1 MKTMRDPHVESLQ
14 YNAGPTGQV
23 SYDNPPLLESE
34 NNFCTLVL
42 TDGMLVVRPKD
53 HYATVQ
59 QAREAIEPFLQ
70 AWELDAELRWG
81 PGTIRFTYKDHTI
94 IDRDPLPPDES
105 AHQTIQVRPAGVS
118 YVAGSVSL
126 HVTRVNYPQPPPL
139 LQLTPDVETMWL
151 RYRGY
156 REGREPL
163 LAMAYFCLTVVAVS
177 AGGRKAAAQL
187 YNIDIK
193 VLSKLGELTAR
204 GDAKTARK
212 IQQGQSL
219 QPLSGAEH
227 AWLEEAVKTL
237 IRKLGECRPGRPT
250 PQLSMRDLPSL

>member
-1 MKTMRDPHVESLQ
+1 MRDPHVESLQ
-14 YNAGPTGQV
+14 YSAEPTGQV
-23 SYDNPPLLESE
+23 SYDNPPSLESE
-34 NNFCTLVL
+34 NNFCTLAL
-42 TDGMLVVRPKD
+42 IDGRLVVRPKD
-53 HYATVQ
+53 HYVTVQ
-59 QAREAIEPFLQ
+59 QAREAIEPFLR
-70 AWELDAELRWG
+70 AWELDAELCWG
-81 PGTIRFTYKDHTI
+81 PGTIRFTYKDSTI
-94 IDRDPLPPDES
+94 IDRDPPPPNAS
-105 AHQTIQVRPAGVS
+105 AHQTLQVRAAGAVH
-118 YVAGSVSL
+118 VAGAVIL
-126 HVTRVNYPQPPPL
+126 HVTRGNYPQPPSL

-163 LAMAYFCLTVVAVS
+163 LAMAYFCLTVVEVS

-212 IQQGQSL
+212 IQKEQSL
-219 QPLSGAEH
+219 QPLSGAEY

-237 IRKLGECRPGRPT
+237 IRKLGEYRPGRPT
-250 PQLSMRDLPSL
+250 PQLSMGDLPSL